1 MPRTAI
7 LRVSSRSA
15 RNVASSGGSVFVVSW
30 FSFPAQKPTERR
42 DPRGSTFPG
51 SSILLPLMH
60 FRHDQV
66 ASTQSLTVRCRLF
79 ARYAEIVGIP
89 ELTIELP
96 RPSTAV
102 SYTHLT
108 LPTSDLV

>member
-1 MPRTAI
+1 
-7 LRVSSRSA
+7 
-15 RNVASSGGSVFVVSW
+15 
-30 FSFPAQKPTERR
+30 
-42 DPRGSTFPG
+42 
-51 SSILLPLMH
+51 MH

-96 RPSTAV
+96 RPSTVADAV
-102 SYTHLT
+102 AFLRARVPRGEL
-108 LPTSDLV
+108 LPEHPLVAINAVHALADEALHEGDELALLPPMAGGIA